1 MTALEPTTSQLPAV
15 NTGELQAPEAHRQA
29 LALLRE
35 AIGRLDAEVE
45 AHQDEPDGLARA
57 LHLVQRM
64 RGDLDLLV
72 SGITE
77 YLFRAMPDKTMVVDG
92 VGTVEKRYGTAN
104 TNWDQD
110 RCWQLVADSVR
121 QAWAQDHDG
130 ELPPPEV
137 CTAIDNTVS
146 EARELHAAGGWKK
159 TALKARGVDPEEV
172 SEQTWGKR
180 SITIT
185 TSGWQR

>member
-1 MTALEPTTSQLPAV
+1 MTALEPSTTNLPAIAP
-15 NTGELQAPEAHRQA
+15 GQLDAPEAHKAA
-29 LALLRE
+29 LSLLRE

-45 AHQDEPDGLARA
+45 LHADEPDGLARA

-72 SGITE
+72 STITE
-77 YLFRAMPDKTMVVDG
+77 HLFTAMPDKTMVIEG
-92 VGTVEKRYGTAN
+92 VGLIEKRYGTAN

-110 RCWQLVADSVR
+110 RCWELVADSAR
-121 QAWAQDHDG
+121 RNWAATHDG

-137 CTAIDNTVS
+137 CTAIDETVH

-159 TALKARGVDPEEV
+159 TALRERGVDPDDV
-172 SEQTWGKR
+172 SEQSYGRK
-180 SITIT
+180 SIQIT
-185 TSGWQR
+185 TSGWQQ